1 MSDLKLSD
9 GREVTI
15 DLHQITMREFRDWFF
30 NPQVEDESSDAYMGK
45 VTGLEDCG
53 DINPVDYRAILNKT
67 FAKYQNPI
75 SDPNSSSESNSTAQ
89 ENQKTSPT
97 D

>member
-53 DINPVDYRAILNKT
+53 DINPVDYR
-67 FAKYQNPI
+67 
-75 SDPNSSSESNSTAQ
+75 ESNSTAQ